1 MIIGVGTDIVN
12 MERIKDILSKHGDRF
27 IQKNFHELEREK
39 YIALP
44 EVQRIGFLA
53 KRFAGKEAFLKA
65 LGVGLGKKIALK
77 DIAILN
83 GENGAPK
90 LVISLEKLP
99 EIVDYDIQIS
109 LSDDAP
115 FAVAFV
121 VVSSYG

>member
-12 MERIKDILSKHGDRF
+12 MDRIKDILSKHGDKF
-27 IQKNFHELEREK
+27 IEKNFHELEREK
-39 YIALP
+39 YSALP
-44 EVQRIGFLA
+44 ESHRVGFLA

-65 LGVGLGKKIALK
+65 LGVGIGKQIALK
-77 DIAILN
+77 DIAIIS
-83 GENGAPK
+83 EDSGAPK
-90 LVISLEKLP
+90 LVISPEKLP
-99 EIVDYDIQIS
+99 EIVDYKIQIS